1 MIATINLLPWRQTR
15 RRACLRFWSVLFGI
29 SLLLSIG
36 VLLRYY
42 SVLSVENQ
50 VELLLADAEKTR
62 AEALMAL
69 KPRVQLRQQRWQQV
83 QARNKQREQTR
94 SRQRVLQGLAELL
107 PERAW
112 LTKITWQQE
121 TLELTGNTLSFAALK
136 ALEAQLRQLPLF
148 KLGSPG
154 ETQQDAQGRWQFH
167 YRLMRSG
174 AHENA
179 L

>member
-15 RRACLRFWSVLFGI
+15 RRACLRFWSVLFGA
-29 SLLLSIG
+29 SLLLSSG

-94 SRQRVLQGLAELL
+94 SWQRVLQRLSELL
-107 PERAW
+107 PEQAW

-121 TLELTGNTLSFAALK
+121 TL
-136 ALEAQLRQLPLF
+136 
-148 KLGSPG
+148 
-154 ETQQDAQGRWQFH
+154 D
-167 YRLMRSG
+167 
-174 AHENA
+174 
-179 L
+179 

>member
-1 MIATINLLPWRQTR
+1 MIMTINLLPWRQTR
-15 RRACLRFWSVLFGI
+15 RRACLRFWSVLFGA

-36 VLLRYY
+36 VVLRYY
-42 SVLSVENQ
+42 SVLRAENQ

-69 KPRVQLRQQRWQQV
+69 KPRVQQRQQRWQQV

-94 SRQRVLQGLAELL
+94 SWQRVLQGLAELL
-107 PERAW
+107 PEQAW

-121 TLELTGNTLSFAALK
+121 TLELTGNTLNFAALK

-148 KLGSPG
+148 RLGSPG

-167 YRLMRSG
+167 YRLTRSG
-174 AHENA
+174 VHENA

>member
-15 RRACLRFWSVLFGI
+15 RRACLRFWCVLFGA

-42 SVLSVENQ
+42 SVLSVENRA
-50 VELLLADAEKTR
+50 ELLLADAEKTR

-69 KPRVQLRQQRWQQV
+69 KPRMQQRQQRWHQV
-83 QARNKQREQTR
+83 QVRNKQRKQTQ
-94 SRQRVLQGLAELL
+94 SWQRVLQELAELL
-107 PERAW
+107 PEQAW
-112 LTKITWQQE
+112 LTKMTCQQD
-121 TLELTGNTLSFAALK
+121 TLELMGNTLNFAALK
-136 ALEAQLRQLPLF
+136 TLEAQLRQQPLF
-148 KLGSPG
+148 QLSSPG

-167 YRLMRSG
+167 YRLTRSG
-174 AHENA
+174 AHDNA

>member
-1 MIATINLLPWRQTR
+1 MITTINLLPWRQTR
-15 RRACLRFWSVLFGI
+15 RRACLRFWSVLFGA

-36 VLLRYY
+36 VVLRYY
-42 SVLSVENQ
+42 SVLRAENQ

-69 KPRVQLRQQRWQQV
+69 KSRVQQRQQRWQQV

-94 SRQRVLQGLAELL
+94 SWQRVLQGLAELL
-107 PERAW
+107 PEQAW

-121 TLELTGNTLSFAALK
+121 TLELTGNTLNFAALK

-148 KLGSPG
+148 RLGSPG

-167 YRLMRSG
+167 YRLTRSG
-174 AHENA
+174 VHENA

>member
-1 MIATINLLPWRQTR
+1 MITTINLLPWRQTR
-15 RRACLRFWSVLFGI
+15 RRACLRFWSVLFGA

-36 VLLRYY
+36 VVLRYY
-42 SVLSVENQ
+42 SVLRAENQ

-69 KPRVQLRQQRWQQV
+69 KPRVQQRQQRWQQV

-94 SRQRVLQGLAELL
+94 SWQRVLQGLAELL
-107 PERAW
+107 PEQAW

-148 KLGSPG
+148 RLGSPG

-167 YRLMRSG
+167 YRLTRSG
-174 AHENA
+174 VHENA

>member
-1 MIATINLLPWRQTR
+1 MITTINLLPWRQTR
-15 RRACLRFWSVLFGI
+15 RRACLRFWSVLFGA

-36 VLLRYY
+36 VVLRYY
-42 SVLSVENQ
+42 SVLRAENQ

-69 KPRVQLRQQRWQQV
+69 KPRVQQRQQRWQQV

-94 SRQRVLQGLAELL
+94 SWQRVLQGLAELL
-107 PERAW
+107 PEQTW

-148 KLGSPG
+148 RLGSPG

-167 YRLMRSG
+167 YRLTRSG
-174 AHENA
+174 VHENA

>member
-15 RRACLRFWSVLFGI
+15 RRACLSFWSVLFGA
-29 SLLLSIG
+29 SLLLSSG

-94 SRQRVLQGLAELL
+94 SWQRVLQRLSELL
-107 PERAW
+107 PEQAW

>member
-1 MIATINLLPWRQTR
+1 MITTINLLPWRQTR
-15 RRACLRFWSVLFGI
+15 RRARLRFWSVLFGA

-36 VLLRYY
+36 VVLRYY
-42 SVLSVENQ
+42 SVLRAENQ

-69 KPRVQLRQQRWQQV
+69 KPRVQQRQQRWQQV

-94 SRQRVLQGLAELL
+94 SWQRVLQGLTELL
-107 PERAW
+107 PEQAW

-121 TLELTGNTLSFAALK
+121 TLELTGNTLNFAALK

-148 KLGSPG
+148 RLGSHG

-167 YRLMRSG
+167 YRLTRSG
-174 AHENA
+174 VHENA

>member
-1 MIATINLLPWRQTR
+1 MITTINLLPWRQTR
-15 RRACLRFWSVLFGI
+15 RRACLRFWSVLFGA

-36 VLLRYY
+36 VVLRYY
-42 SVLSVENQ
+42 SVLRAENQ

-69 KPRVQLRQQRWQQV
+69 KPRVQQRQQRWQQV

-94 SRQRVLQGLAELL
+94 SWQRVLQGLAELL
-107 PERAW
+107 PEQAW

-121 TLELTGNTLSFAALK
+121 TLELTGNTLNFAALK

-148 KLGSPG
+148 RLGSPG

-167 YRLMRSG
+167 YRLTRSG
-174 AHENA
+174 VHENA

>member
-1 MIATINLLPWRQTR
+1 MITTINLLPWRQTR
-15 RRACLRFWSVLFGI
+15 RRACLRFWSVLFGA

-36 VLLRYY
+36 VVLRYY
-42 SVLSVENQ
+42 SVLRAENQ

-69 KPRVQLRQQRWQQV
+69 KPRVQQRQQRWQQV

-94 SRQRVLQGLAELL
+94 SWQRVLQGLAELL
-107 PERAW
+107 PEQAW
-112 LTKITWQQE
+112 LTKITWQQK

-148 KLGSPG
+148 RLGSPG

-167 YRLMRSG
+167 YRLTRSG
-174 AHENA
+174 VHENA

>member
-1 MIATINLLPWRQTR
+1 MITTINLLPWRQTR
-15 RRACLRFWSVLFGI
+15 RRACLRFWSVLFGA

-36 VLLRYY
+36 VVLRYY
-42 SVLSVENQ
+42 SVLRAENQ

-69 KPRVQLRQQRWQQV
+69 KPRVQQRQQRWQQV

-94 SRQRVLQGLAELL
+94 SWQRVLQGLAELL
-107 PERAW
+107 PEQAW

-148 KLGSPG
+148 RLGSPG
-154 ETQQDAQGRWQFH
+154 ETQQDVQGRWQFH
-167 YRLMRSG
+167 YRLTRSG
-174 AHENA
+174 VHENA

>member
-15 RRACLRFWSVLFGI
+15 RRACLRFWSVLFGA
-29 SLLLSIG
+29 SLLLSSG

-94 SRQRVLQGLAELL
+94 SWQRVLQRLAELL

-112 LTKITWQQE
+112 LTKITWQQD

-136 ALEAQLRQLPLF
+136 VLEAQLRQLPLF

>member
-1 MIATINLLPWRQTR
+1 MATGSS
-15 RRACLRFWSVLFGI
+15 A
-29 SLLLSIG
+29 
-36 VLLRYY
+36 
-42 SVLSVENQ
+42 
-50 VELLLADAEKTR
+50 
-62 AEALMAL
+62 
-69 KPRVQLRQQRWQQV
+69 
-83 QARNKQREQTR
+83 EQTAGADPK
-94 SRQRVLQGLAELL
+94 LAAGFAGLAELL